1 MKTCLV
7 YICTEKTC
15 VFVLIRSVV
24 SETINGNF
32 VNGFLGKGLSN
43 QILFNQELQQRVFSF
58 FKWGLLEIEVAVAE
72 ESLVKLA
79 GD

>member
-58 FKWGLLEIEVAVAE
+58 FK
-72 ESLVKLA
+72 
-79 GD
+79 